1 MGVMEIL
8 PYELHYWAH
17 ISRLPVIVAQRALLR
32 AVGGLNMYRCETV
45 ELSGARAPMGEA
57 VWKGLDRVGIY
68 VVQVAG
74 GQEAKAVE
82 MVISLACE
90 SVEGCFIPQREVMH
104 RQEGQWHRKLEKLFP
119 GYVFVQTADPEQL
132 RKALSQIPSF
142 TRMLTSAG
150 DTCLPLSADEVVWI
164 NATISTDTHVMEM
177 SEGII
182 EGDRVMVTRGPLKG
196 HEASITRIDRHKRLA
211 WVDMSMFGRS
221 KTIRVGLEIVS
232 KR

>member
-1 MGVMEIL
+1 
-8 PYELHYWAH
+8 
-17 ISRLPVIVAQRALLR
+17 
-32 AVGGLNMYRCETV
+32 
-45 ELSGARAPMGEA
+45 MGEA
-57 VWKGLDRVGIY
+57 VWKGPDRVGIY
-68 VVQVAG
+68 VVQVVG

-82 MVISLACE
+82 MIISLARE
-90 SVEGCFIPQREVMH
+90 SVEDCFIPRREVMH
-104 RQEGQWHRKLEKLFP
+104 RQEGQWQRRLEKLFP
-119 GYVFVQTADPEQL
+119 AYVFVKTADLEQL
-132 RKALSQIPSF
+132 RKALRQIPAF
-142 TRMLTSAG
+142 TRMLISAG
-150 DTCLPLSADEVVWI
+150 DTCLPLFADEIAWI
-164 NATISTDTHVMEM
+164 NATTSADTHVMEM